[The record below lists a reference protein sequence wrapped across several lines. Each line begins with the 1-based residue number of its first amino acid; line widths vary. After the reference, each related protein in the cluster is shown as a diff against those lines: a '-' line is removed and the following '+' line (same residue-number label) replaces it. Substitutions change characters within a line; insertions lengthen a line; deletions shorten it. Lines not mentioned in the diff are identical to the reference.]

1 MRVNRKGERNM
12 AQMTYAEAI
21 RDGMRM
27 EMKRDPNVYLYGED
41 VGRFGGCFGVSAGL
55 LDEFGPERIIDTPIT
70 ETAIVGSAVGA
81 AAAGLRPIAEI
92 MFVDFMG
99 VCMDEI
105 LNQAAKM
112 RYMYGGKAKLPMVV
126 RTPCGAGMSAAA
138 QHSQSLEAWFTHI
151 PGLKV
156 VMPGAPADAK
166 GLMEAAVRD
175 DNPVIYI
182 EHKQLLN
189 MSGEVPEGEYTVPL
203 GKADI
208 KRAGSDVTI
217 VAWSWMLQRALAAA
231 ATLAKEGIN
240 AEVLDPRTLVPL
252 DKETILKS
260 VEKTGK
266 LVIVHEAV
274 RTSGFGAEIAA
285 TVADEGFDLLDAPIK
300 RVTAPDT
307 PIPFAPVLEQA
318 YLPSE
323 EKIVAAV
330 KELF

>member
-1 MRVNRKGERNM
+1 M

-21 RDGMRM
+21 RDGMRV
-27 EMKRDPNVYLYGED
+27 EMQRDPNVILYGED
-41 VGRFGGCFGVSAGL
+41 VGLFGGCFGVTAGL
-55 LDEFGPERIIDTPIT
+55 LQEFGPERVIDTPIT

-81 AAAGLRPIAEI
+81 AAAGLRPIAEV

-99 VCMDEI
+99 VCMDEL

-112 RYMYGGKAKLPMVV
+112 RYMFGGKARLPLVV

-138 QHSQSLEAWFTHI
+138 QHSQSLEALFTHI

-156 VMPGAPADAK
+156 VMPSDPADAK
-166 GLMEAAVRD
+166 GLMVAAIKD

-189 MSGEVPEGEYTVPL
+189 VSGEVPEGEYLVPL
-203 GKADI
+203 SQAEI
-208 KRAGSDVTI
+208 KREGSDVTI
-217 VAWSWMLQRALAAA
+217 VAWSWMVSKALAAA
-231 ATLAKEGIN
+231 EILAKEGIN

-252 DKETILKS
+252 DKEAILKS
-260 VEKTGK
+260 VGKTGK

-274 RTSGFGAEIAA
+274 RTNGFGAEIAA
-285 TVADEGFDLLDAPIK
+285 IVADEGFDLLDAPIK

-307 PIPFAPVLEQA
+307 PIPFAPVLESA
-318 YLPSE
+318 YLPNE
-323 EKIVAAV
+323 EKIVKAV